1 MSANSPVD
9 RGRVLARSRAK
20 THPFWDS
27 EEGER
32 YRDGRRALEMLHLSV
47 EAEVPSKNVRSREK
61 AAQFRAQLAEGADEH
76 QALQAA
82 ARLGVWP
89 RPRAPLAVD
98 LHFQFASKQ
107 PPRVDTASKALLDML
122 GGQTGRPIAY
132 TDDRQIK
139 MLFARTFMRAE
150 GERSGHTRVRV
161 RTLHNSVD
169 AVRRASE
176 LTPSWDP
183 LREGR
188 HALED
193 IYDGPDWDWNPEW
206 ALRSDVNVL
215 AKRQGLFLR
224 IADERAW
231 RTVRALSGELTRQ
244 RVLAWTTDAAL
255 QELASARL
263 AVNLGP
269 LPGAGD
275 STAFRKRVQE
285 QLTAMATSSLGLF
298 PLLPAVGVTVFYV
311 ESAKSRDLDNI
322 HVTLLKDVLST
333 LKPLA
338 RPMGMW
344 SPVRELEA
352 WDQARKGLRPSA
364 PAGVTFIE
372 ALAVPPQFAPSF
384 DPGTVILALSDGSRY
399 SSWWDDAHRHIDQVA
414 RYDYDEE
421 AEIDW

>member
-1 MSANSPVD
+1 M
-9 RGRVLARSRAK
+9 
-20 THPFWDS
+20 
-27 EEGER
+27 
-32 YRDGRRALEMLHLSV
+32 LEMLHLSV
-47 EAEVPSKNVRSREK
+47 DAEVPSKNVRSREK
-61 AAQFRAQLAEGADEH
+61 AAQFRARLAADAEEH
-76 QALQAA
+76 RAIRAA
-82 ARLGVWP
+82 AGLGAWP

-98 LHFQFASKQ
+98 LHFDFASKQ
-107 PPRVDTASKALLDML
+107 PPRVDTASKALLDLL
-122 GGQTGRPIAY
+122 GAQTGRPIAY

-139 MLFARTFMRAE
+139 MLFARTFTHTD

-161 RTLHNSVD
+161 RTLRNSVD
-169 AVRRASE
+169 AVRRATE
-176 LTPSWDP
+176 LTPIWDP

-188 HALED
+188 HTLED
-193 IYDGPDWDWNPEW
+193 IYDDPDWDWDQEW
-206 ALRSDVNVL
+206 ALRSDVSVL
-215 AKRQGLFLR
+215 ANRQALFLR

-231 RTVRALSGELTRQ
+231 RAVRALSGELTRQ

-255 QELASARL
+255 QELASTRL
-263 AVNLGP
+263 AVNVGP
-269 LPGAGD
+269 LPGSGD
-275 STAFRKRVQE
+275 STAFREGVQD

-311 ESAKSRDLDNI
+311 ESPQSRDLDNI

-344 SPVRELEA
+344 SPLRELEA

-372 ALAVPPQFAPSF
+372 AVAVPPQFAPSF
-384 DPGTVILALSDGSRY
+384 EPGTVILALSDGSRY

-414 RYDYDEE
+414 RYDYDED